1 MRNLV
6 VHEEPLEGD
15 EVDQSIQGEKMKN
28 DLRSLSDD
36 EYNMESIFDTPTV
49 TPDDQSKREKT
60 LKMESCL
67 KNAILE
73 RLKKKR

>member
-1 MRNLV
+1 M

-15 EVDQSIQGEKMKN
+15 EVDQSIQREKMKN